1 MVALAILSAGLYILG
16 LVPFKSIPLIPG
28 FTEIRPAGIFPVLF
42 GLLFGPAGAWGCAIG
57 NLVADLFGTLSAG
70 SIFGFIG
77 NFFLALIPYK
87 IWGRLGNFY
96 RKDRTP
102 AINSPRNLMEL
113 AIISIIASSSCAVI
127 IGWGLDMLKLLPFVS
142 ISIII
147 LLNNTV
153 MSLVFGP
160 LLLPMLYKKVKKWGL
175 LWTDIMNSYDISN
188 PAYPDIYSLMVVIG
202 SIGSLVTGLAV
213 SLLFAWKAGFSFVPV
228 NMPMGNIFFGVSVLP
243 FLVVLFYG
251 SLKL

>member
-1 MVALAILSAGLYILG
+1 
-16 LVPFKSIPLIPG
+16 
-28 FTEIRPAGIFPVLF
+28 
-42 GLLFGPAGAWGCAIG
+42 
-57 NLVADLFGTLSAG
+57 
-70 SIFGFIG
+70 
-77 NFFLALIPYK
+77 
-87 IWGRLGNFY
+87 
-96 RKDRTP
+96 
-102 AINSPRNLMEL
+102 
-113 AIISIIASSSCAVI
+113 
-127 IGWGLDMLKLLPFVS
+127 MLKLLPFAN

-202 SIGSLVTGLAV
+202 SIGGLVTGLAV
-213 SLLFAWKAGFSFVPV
+213 SLLFAGKAGFSFIPK
-228 NMPMGNIFFGVSVLP
+228 NMPMGNIFFGLCVLP